1 MTYRHIKMVIANDSS
16 SPFGF
21 CSKSTS
27 GHKAL
32 FPWETHLVV
41 SCSVQGCFCYLLH
54 RLNTSQHWKEWI
66 ISAKIMALQNWSYQ
80 WQLSAWQCEKCL
92 VALELFSLLSEAL
105 EDNRTGKGRHQ
116 QCILTNAYLPS
127 LHGQTGFVKLHFKL
141 YQFTLLTN
149 YKVNA
154 AYTSHTS
161 LKKPSSHWLIS
172 TEISS
177 IFQFHL

>member
-1 MTYRHIKMVIANDSS
+1 MMVSAPSAS
-16 SPFGF
+16 G

-27 GHKAL
+27 GHKPL
-32 FPWETHLVV
+32 SHGRHLVV
-41 SCSVQGCFCYLLH
+41 RCSVQSYFYYLLH

-66 ISAKIMALQNWSYQ
+66 VSAKITTLQNWSYQ

-92 VALELFSLLSEAL
+92 VPLESFSLLSEAL
-105 EDNRTGKGRHQ
+105 KDSRTGEGQHHQ
-116 QCILTNAYLPS
+116 YILTNAYLPS

-149 YKVNA
+149 YKINA
-154 AYTSHTS
+154 VHTSHTS

-172 TEISS
+172 TV
-177 IFQFHL
+177 FQFRL